1 MHKSY
6 AKIAVCQLNQWAMS
20 FKTNKRNIIKSIQMC
35 KEKGVTYRLGPE
47 MEIPGYSCEDH
58 FFEPD
63 TEIHSWE
70 VLHDILKDPSLTKDI
85 LCDIGMPVVYQGTL
99 YNCRVFCL
107 NQEILLIRPKL
118 YLAHGDNYRESRWFK
133 PWKHGYEMHEF

>member
-1 MHKSY
+1 
-6 AKIAVCQLNQWAMS
+6 MS
-20 FKTNKRNIIKSIQMC
+20 FKKNKENIIKSIKMC

-70 VLHDILKDPSLTKDI
+70 VLHDILADPTLT
-85 LCDIGMPVVYQGTL
+85 
-99 YNCRVFCL
+99 
-107 NQEILLIRPKL
+107 
-118 YLAHGDNYRESRWFK
+118 
-133 PWKHGYEMHEF
+133 